1 MKFKFYTGI
10 AISIIVGFF
19 VAAGVLQTGTVAFKY
34 IQSAGYALYES
45 VGDLG
50 SSEEYGIE
58 EKKVEETDP
67 VKDLLESRYYFYEN
81 SDNFPRITS
90 RAYLVADLDTG
101 KIIKQSNRDKKYPI
115 ASLTKLM
122 TALVS
127 VETVNQDGDA
137 RVSYDAINTYG
148 RQGNLYSGQVLKA
161 SDFLYPLL
169 LESSNDA
176 SEVIAEFSGRKF
188 FLANMNGK
196 ARSVGLV
203 NTSFGDP
210 SGLSYENISTVEDLF
225 KLVQY
230 IYKNE
235 AKILEITKQKNQ
247 EIDDNVWFSNSRFRN
262 DERYYGGKNG
272 YTDEALHTLIS
283 IFDLPLG
290 ESEGLIDDITEDRR
304 IAIILLKGDETE
316 DDTRDIISWLLN
328 NIYYQ

>member
-1 MKFKFYTGI
+1 VKFKFYTGI
-10 AISIIVGFF
+10 VLSIIAGFF
-19 VAAGVLQTGTVAFKY
+19 VATGVLQTGTFAFKY

-50 SSEEYGIE
+50 ASEDYGIN
-58 EKKVEETDP
+58 EKKVEESNS
-67 VKDLLESRYYFYEN
+67 VKDLLDSRYYFYEN
-81 SDNFPRITS
+81 YSDFPRITS
-90 RAYLVADLDTG
+90 GAYLVADLDSG
-101 KIIKQSNRDKKYPI
+101 KIIKQSNIDIKYPI

-127 VETVNQDGDA
+127 VETVNQDGNA
-137 RVSYDAINTYG
+137 MVSYDAINTYG
-148 RQGNLYSGQVLKA
+148 KQGNLYSGQVLKV
-161 SDFLYPLL
+161 SDLLYPLL

-176 SEVIAEFSGRKF
+176 AEVIAESSGRNF

-196 ARSVGLV
+196 ARSIGLTE
-203 NTSFGDP
+203 TSFGDP
-210 SGLSYENISTVEDLF
+210 SGLSYENISTAEDLF
-225 KLVQY
+225 TLVQY

-235 AKILEITKQKNQ
+235 PEILEITKQKNQ
-247 EIDDNVWFSNSRFRN
+247 EIDDNIWFSNSRFRN
-262 DERYYGGKNG
+262 DDRYYGGKNG

-290 ESEGLIDDITEDRR
+290 EEVMLDSEELQDRR

-328 NIYYQ
+328 NTYYQ